1 MLNTRPIRTL
11 IADDHGLFRD
21 ALRQLLALQPDVTVV
36 GEAADGEAAAEACA
50 RLEPDVLLLDLA
62 MPRLSGIEAMERIKK
77 RSPGTAVVLLTAS
90 IERHELFE
98 ALLLGARGVILK
110 TAETDTLL
118 ECIRTVAAGGY
129 WFEQGT
135 VGSLVAIL
143 RSSEATPRAP
153 ARAATAFTLR
163 ERQIMSAVMDGATNA
178 EIGQTFG
185 LRDQTV
191 KNRLTRIF
199 DKAGVSTR
207 VELALYALH
216 HRIGDARRDEI
227 TEGVG
232 SSDRRVPVRV

>member
-1 MLNTRPIRTL
+1 MTNKGPIRTL

-21 ALRQLLALQPDVTVV
+21 ALRQLLSLQPDLAVV
-36 GEAADGEAAAEACA
+36 GEAADGEAAADGCS
-50 RLEPDVLLLDLA
+50 RLQPHVLLLDVA
-62 MPRLSGIEAMERIKK
+62 MPRLSGIEAMARIRKS
-77 RSPGTAVVLLTAS
+77 SPGTAVVLLTAS
-90 IERHELFE
+90 IERQELFE

-118 ECIRTVAAGGY
+118 DCIRTVASGGY

-143 RSSEATPRAP
+143 RSSDMTSRLPAKPAPVFTP
-153 ARAATAFTLR
+153 R
-163 ERQIMSAVMDGATNA
+163 ERQIMSAVMEGATNA
-178 EIGQTFG
+178 EIGDTFG
-185 LRDQTV
+185 LCDQTV

-216 HRIGDARRDEI
+216 HRIG
-227 TEGVG
+227 EGPSEEMVG
-232 SSDRRVPVRV
+232 PGEGADKRVALRM